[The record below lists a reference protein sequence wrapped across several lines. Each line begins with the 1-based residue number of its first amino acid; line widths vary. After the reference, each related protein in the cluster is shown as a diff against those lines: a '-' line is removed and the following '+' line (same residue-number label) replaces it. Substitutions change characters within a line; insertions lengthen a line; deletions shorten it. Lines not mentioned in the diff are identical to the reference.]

1 MLFSLHLLF
10 LLLILM
16 MSDFSDLFRGAEQTA
31 GCVDVLA
38 AAGTDSG
45 ENTMGSEVITE
56 LLHLLIVHTL
66 QRDVGNLMEA
76 DEIETAIK
84 PLHQFD
90 DGLGM
95 LHTVVQPVLDA
106 ITRLAHYNGRGGM
119 FTAFEAFQINMALGK
134 DDKRETSEHFS
145 EMRRAEEKISLISGS
160 SLSVTSS
167 LNEETNTNLIAH
179 NNSGLIFPSCCLD

>member
-31 GCVDVLA
+31 GCIDVLA

-95 LHTVVQPVLDA
+95 LHTVVHSLEDGSRGSRFESLRNHSLEYDVLETQA
-106 ITRLAHYNGRGGM
+106 ALMREIVVLQKLYHLFYTHS
-119 FTAFEAFQINMALGK
+119 AFSRHQFC
-134 DDKRETSEHFS
+134 TF
-145 EMRRAEEKISLISGS
+145 
-160 SLSVTSS
+160 
-167 LNEETNTNLIAH
+167 
-179 NNSGLIFPSCCLD
+179 

>member
-31 GCVDVLA
+31 GCIDVLA

-45 ENTMGSEVITE
+45 ENTVGSEVITE

-76 DEIETAIK
+76 DEIKTAIE
-84 PLHQFD
+84 PLD
-90 DGLGM
+90 RKS
-95 LHTVVQPVLDA
+95 VV
-106 ITRLAHYNGRGGM
+106 
-119 FTAFEAFQINMALGK
+119 
-134 DDKRETSEHFS
+134 
-145 EMRRAEEKISLISGS
+145 
-160 SLSVTSS
+160 
-167 LNEETNTNLIAH
+167 
-179 NNSGLIFPSCCLD
+179 

>member
-16 MSDFSDLFRGAEQTA
+16 MTDFSDLFRGAEQTA
-31 GCVDVLA
+31 GCIDVLA

-66 QRDVGNLMEA
+66 QWDVGNLMEA

-95 LHTVVQPVLDA
+95 LHTVVHSLEYDVLETQA
-106 ITRLAHYNGRGGM
+106 ALMREIVVLQKLYHLFYTHS
-119 FTAFEAFQINMALGK
+119 AFSRHQFC
-134 DDKRETSEHFS
+134 TF
-145 EMRRAEEKISLISGS
+145 
-160 SLSVTSS
+160 
-167 LNEETNTNLIAH
+167 
-179 NNSGLIFPSCCLD
+179 